1 MYLSTGAILP
11 LRELSE
17 KTGSVPCSEVLM
29 RARRC
34 PVCCKPLQCY
44 CTIGANHISL
54 LHPRKVI
61 QLQVDL
67 AEWRRHLLS
76 YNVLRSLCV
85 ALHPSGC
92 ALSNVHCSVHYKLD
106 AIVQAT
112 TIYDR
117 NMAEYTAP
125 FGHVQRA
132 PYLLPYLYV

>member
-1 MYLSTGAILP
+1 MCRWMLTP
-11 LRELSE
+11 
-17 KTGSVPCSEVLM
+17 KK
-29 RARRC
+29 RC
-34 PVCCKPLQCY
+34 PVCCRPLQCY

-54 LHPRKVI
+54 LHLRKVI
-61 QLQVDL
+61 QLQADI

-76 YNVLRSLCV
+76 YNMLRSLCV

-92 ALSNVHCSVHYKLD
+92 ALSIVHCSVHYKLD

-125 FGHVQRA
+125 SGDRKSV
-132 PYLLPYLYV
+132 V

>member
-11 LRELSE
+11 LPELSE
-17 KTGSVPCSEVLM
+17 KTASVPYSEVLVH
-29 RARRC
+29 ARRC
-34 PVCCKPLQCY
+34 AVCYRPLQYY

-54 LHPRKVI
+54 LHLRKVI
-61 QLQVDL
+61 HLESDVP
-67 AEWRRHLLS
+67 EWRRHLLL

-92 ALSNVHCSVHYKLD
+92 ALSNVHYSVRYELD

-117 NMAEYTAP
+117 NTAEYAVP
-125 FGHVQRA
+125 SGHVQRA
-132 PYLLPYLYV
+132 AYLLRYLSV